1 MSTRNASLSLRVLA
15 RLLDYPTDD
24 LRSNLS
30 ELSAALDEEG
40 ALSAGRR
47 AELGRLMDEIRR
59 KDQLD
64 VEASYVDLFDRGRA
78 TSLHLF
84 EHVHC
89 DSRERGQA
97 MVDLQQTYAQG
108 GLYFADRELPDYL
121 PAVLEFASTQP
132 PEQARAFLG
141 EIAHIINALFAAL
154 EKRRSHYAA
163 AMGAL
168 LDLAGEKATPLV
180 LPQEPTLDEAW
191 VEPDPFGGC
200 SIDGQS
206 KPDQPQPIHFVRHSA
221 SLTSG
226 AAK

>member
-84 EHVHC
+84 
-89 DSRERGQA
+89 
-97 MVDLQQTYAQG
+97 
-108 GLYFADRELPDYL
+108 
-121 PAVLEFASTQP
+121 
-132 PEQARAFLG
+132 
-141 EIAHIINALFAAL
+141 
-154 EKRRSHYAA
+154 
-163 AMGAL
+163 
-168 LDLAGEKATPLV
+168 
-180 LPQEPTLDEAW
+180 
-191 VEPDPFGGC
+191 
-200 SIDGQS
+200 
-206 KPDQPQPIHFVRHSA
+206 
-221 SLTSG
+221 
-226 AAK
+226 